1 MSVHT
6 MCIQPI
12 AMNLNKGGE
21 DAVAASYKMEK
32 ATICYIQNITQ
43 RIRQICNITT
53 PAIPLPEVMRQLH
66 IHQHVPQDYIFG
78 DAEQA
83 RKDDATSASIV
94 APQIKENGDGKF
106 IIAHMMGHLI
116 LHMGYLTSPE
126 VWKQQPEQRFQRFSA
141 RVQEEQANAF
151 AMELLMPQQLFQETV
166 KANVQNGVIDMDAVA
181 MAFQVNRSLAVRRS
195 AELGLIAWP

>member
-1 MSVHT
+1 M
-6 MCIQPI
+6 

-32 ATICYIQNITQ
+32 ATIHYIQNITQ

-126 VWKQQPEQRFQRFSA
+126 VWEQQPEQRFQRFSA

-166 KANVQNGVIDMDAVA
+166 KANVQNGAIDMDAVA